1 MYEMYYSWP
10 EPMRQYGGSQGGMDL
25 GGLGGSLGS
34 LGSVLPSLL
43 GDVDLGSLGSLDAPQ
58 SYAAYPTQLTSQLS
72 SFSPPPRVRQRYQ
85 QLLSNPGLVQQLA
98 SQALQQQGGFNG
110 GLNGGLNGYGGYG
123 GLNGGLN
130 GYGGYGGLN
139 GSLNG
144 YGGYGGLNGGLNGYG
159 GYGGRDED
167 YRFRWRL
174 PFCQLR
180 WSVMITGTNP
190 FNLRV
195 RVGIIVQTNFFN
207 TTIIQFFP
215 KFGIGNI
222 ATNNILYVEC

>member
-130 GYGGYGGLN
+130 GYGGYGG
-139 GSLNG
+139 
-144 YGGYGGLNGGLNGYG
+144 
-159 GYGGRDED
+159 RDED